1 MKNVKKRVLS
11 TLLLAGITIT
21 NVVSGTSVVSAY
33 VKERVNVIAEWKFD
47 SSNIESGSIA
57 DNNLVLKDVSG
68 NGNNLRINTYG
79 NVDDY
84 SKYISFSDDKMYDSA
99 KGSVVINGDSVNK
112 IGADFITVDN
122 APINKEEF
130 ENGYTIEL
138 VYKLPS
144 DWTVSDS
151 WMSLL
156 SRQGDSKSMDEP
168 ELGTMNVAVSNC
180 KEIQFLS
187 ANKDDSHKMDSASWS
202 VSMDKGGVWYH
213 IAIVNDN
220 KTIRTFVNGAEAFR
234 DYVSGD
240 MVGLY
245 ADPNDGRFR
254 VGSSWWKE
262 ENQLLDKF
270 ARGNYQEI
278 RISEGALDKSQWLV
292 TNPEEYVG
300 EYGNNDEF
308 SLNGES
314 NYNMVFLPDTQNT
327 IKFRKNVMDTAMDW
341 IIENK
346 NKANIISVANLG
358 DIVENGNNEEQWN
371 NALLFNKLPSAGIN
385 LLMQPG
391 NHDWPEYFDKYFGG
405 DSEYGKLT
413 KDYVVRT
420 SPSGRSSYMVNDGG
434 SYKYMTLSIDYHSFD
449 TDLSWVEEVLS
460 NTNIPTIVTSH
471 DLQNCSDTA
480 PSDIKLSEKGK
491 EVWNVV
497 KKYNQVF
504 MMIGGHSH
512 GSGDEILIN
521 DFGNEVFNVLADYQ
535 FAYNGGNALFKF
547 AEFDENTNK
556 IYLSTFSPYAATLS
570 EDERTFFD
578 VNYLT
583 GDGNYSELNINFTER
598 FAGMEKSDLI
608 NKSLEELKSLVE
620 KAESLNKDKYTY
632 ESFDALEEVVYKAKA
647 ILIDKNINYN
657 IVLDTVKTLQNAI
670 DNLKIIEDKP
680 SNDEESNK
688 PGGSQENNKPNGSQD
703 NSFGNNSNNN
713 LPKTGDSSSVL
724 YTLLSLL
731 AALGGVIKYGKR
743 RDNIRVN

>member
-1 MKNVKKRVLS
+1 
-11 TLLLAGITIT
+11 
-21 NVVSGTSVVSAY
+21 
-33 VKERVNVIAEWKFD
+33 
-47 SSNIESGSIA
+47 
-57 DNNLVLKDVSG
+57 
-68 NGNNLRINTYG
+68 
-79 NVDDY
+79 
-84 SKYISFSDDKMYDSA
+84 
-99 KGSVVINGDSVNK
+99 
-112 IGADFITVDN
+112 
-122 APINKEEF
+122 
-130 ENGYTIEL
+130 
-138 VYKLPS
+138 
-144 DWTVSDS
+144 
-151 WMSLL
+151 
-156 SRQGDSKSMDEP
+156 
-168 ELGTMNVAVSNC
+168 
-180 KEIQFLS
+180 
-187 ANKDDSHKMDSASWS
+187 
-202 VSMDKGGVWYH
+202 
-213 IAIVNDN
+213 
-220 KTIRTFVNGAEAFR
+220 
-234 DYVSGD
+234 
-240 MVGLY
+240 
-245 ADPNDGRFR
+245 
-254 VGSSWWKE
+254 
-262 ENQLLDKF
+262 
-270 ARGNYQEI
+270 
-278 RISEGALDKSQWLV
+278 
-292 TNPEEYVG
+292 
-300 EYGNNDEF
+300 
-308 SLNGES
+308 
-314 NYNMVFLPDTQNT
+314 
-327 IKFRKNVMDTAMDW
+327 
-341 IIENK
+341 
-346 NKANIISVANLG
+346 
-358 DIVENGNNEEQWN
+358 
-371 NALLFNKLPSAGIN
+371 
-385 LLMQPG
+385 
-391 NHDWPEYFDKYFGG
+391 
-405 DSEYGKLT
+405 
-413 KDYVVRT
+413 
-420 SPSGRSSYMVNDGG
+420 MVNDGG
-434 SYKYMTLSIDYHSFD
+434 SYKYMTLAIDYHSFD

-632 ESFDALEEVVYKAKA
+632 ESFNALEEVVYKAKA

>member
-1 MKNVKKRVLS
+1 MNRSKHR
-11 TLLLAGITIT
+11 
-21 NVVSGTSVVSAY
+21 
-33 VKERVNVIAEWKFD
+33 
-47 SSNIESGSIA
+47 
-57 DNNLVLKDVSG
+57 G
-68 NGNNLRINTYG
+68 NG
-79 NVDDY
+79 
-84 SKYISFSDDKMYDSA
+84 
-99 KGSVVINGDSVNK
+99 
-112 IGADFITVDN
+112 
-122 APINKEEF
+122 
-130 ENGYTIEL
+130 
-138 VYKLPS
+138 
-144 DWTVSDS
+144 
-151 WMSLL
+151 
-156 SRQGDSKSMDEP
+156 
-168 ELGTMNVAVSNC
+168 
-180 KEIQFLS
+180 
-187 ANKDDSHKMDSASWS
+187 
-202 VSMDKGGVWYH
+202 
-213 IAIVNDN
+213 
-220 KTIRTFVNGAEAFR
+220 
-234 DYVSGD
+234 
-240 MVGLY
+240 
-245 ADPNDGRFR
+245 
-254 VGSSWWKE
+254 
-262 ENQLLDKF
+262 
-270 ARGNYQEI
+270 
-278 RISEGALDKSQWLV
+278 
-292 TNPEEYVG
+292 
-300 EYGNNDEF
+300 
-308 SLNGES
+308 
-314 NYNMVFLPDTQNT
+314 
-327 IKFRKNVMDTAMDW
+327 
-341 IIENK
+341 
-346 NKANIISVANLG
+346 
-358 DIVENGNNEEQWN
+358 
-371 NALLFNKLPSAGIN
+371 
-385 LLMQPG
+385 
-391 NHDWPEYFDKYFGG
+391 
-405 DSEYGKLT
+405 
-413 KDYVVRT
+413 
-420 SPSGRSSYMVNDGG
+420 
-434 SYKYMTLSIDYHSFD
+434 
-449 TDLSWVEEVLS
+449 
-460 NTNIPTIVTSH
+460 
-471 DLQNCSDTA
+471 
-480 PSDIKLSEKGK
+480 IKLSEKGK

-632 ESFDALEEVVYKAKA
+632 ESFNALEEVVYKAKA